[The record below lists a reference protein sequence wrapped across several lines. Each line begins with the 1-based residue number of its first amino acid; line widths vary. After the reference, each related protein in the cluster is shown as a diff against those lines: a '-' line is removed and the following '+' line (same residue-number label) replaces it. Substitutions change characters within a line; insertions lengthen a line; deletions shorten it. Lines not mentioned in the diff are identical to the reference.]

1 MLDLGG
7 LQYTTD
13 MFLNMRSV
21 SVEDAREIGASF
33 AELAVRSKLFP
44 RTPVHVHAIVSPTSG
59 FFRHP
64 VQVQE
69 TLSWLRMIVLDTA
82 LAVEPNSESRV
93 SVHIARYKGHP
104 GILAG
109 EIVETLILR
118 EGIQGDPPYHF
129 ILSLGGD
136 GTHQEILNT
145 LVDLPQ
151 EVLERI
157 IVFRLPMGTG
167 NDGADTEDLASAA
180 KCLLGEGRLKE
191 VWSLRIQPEGF
202 KGIYAFNI
210 ASIGIDA
217 FVTHTANQLKTRFNT
232 DIYRKIADVSVLF
245 YPFLFPTRT
254 LEMEITLT
262 DGRVEQVSGKYVLAA
277 FGVSGHRSYGN
288 HKWILPGE
296 ENLCAILDRSF
307 GKKLQLKNL
316 LYTGKHVHQE
326 GVLVRKARGVRLH
339 YDASLFLQYDGEAI
353 RLEKEN
359 FPCSIEIVPTRIRT
373 LKGSNGRKQRLE
385 GIPISVS

>member
-1 MLDLGG
+1 
-7 LQYTTD
+7 
-13 MFLNMRSV
+13 MFLSMRSV
-21 SVEDAREIGASF
+21 SVEDAREMGASF
-33 AELAVRSKLFP
+33 AELAVRSTMFS
-44 RTPVHVHAIVSPTSG
+44 RSPVHVHAIVSPAAG

-64 VQVQE
+64 VLVQE

-82 LAVEPNSESRV
+82 LAVEPNPESRV

-109 EIVETLILR
+109 EILESLILQ
-118 EGIQGDPPYHF
+118 EGIQGDFPHHF

-136 GTHQEILNT
+136 GTHQEILHA

-157 IVFRLPMGTG
+157 VVLRLPMGTG
-167 NDGADTEDLASAA
+167 NDGADVEDLALAA
-180 KCLLGEGRLKE
+180 KCLLGEGSIGE
-191 VWSLRIQPEGF
+191 VWSLRIQPQGL
-202 KGIYAFNI
+202 KTVYAFNI

-245 YPFLFPTRT
+245 YPFLFPPRT
-254 LEMEITLT
+254 LGIDITPLE
-262 DGRVEQVSGKYVLAA
+262 GGVEQVWGKYALAA

-296 ENLCAILDRSF
+296 ENFCAILDRSLR
-307 GKKLQLKNL
+307 KKLQLKNL

-339 YDASLFLQYDGEAI
+339 YDASLFLQYDGEAF
-353 RLEKEN
+353 RLEKDN
-359 FPCSIEIVPTRIRT
+359 FPCSIEILPTRIRS
-373 LKGSNGRKQRLE
+373 LRRSIG
-385 GIPISVS
+385 